1 MNPTPTEPLTRNDR
15 RTLEGTVTS
24 DQCAKTITVE
34 VERTFRHK
42 KYKKYVRKVAR
53 FHAHDEKDEAKK
65 GDRVE
70 IRSCRPLSRTK
81 RWLLVRIINR
91 AAEVASL
98 ENVAGV
104 GDAGALAAA
113 QAKAQAA
120 EAEAKGDKATGGK
133 GGSS

>member
-1 MNPTPTEPLTRNDR
+1 VNAMNPNSPARRDR

-24 DQCAKTITVE
+24 DLCSKTITVE

-70 IRSCRPLSRTK
+70 IRSCRPLSATK
-81 RWLLVRIINR
+81 RWLLVRIIDR
-91 AAEVASL
+91 AVTVEAL
-98 ENVAGV
+98 EGV
-104 GDAGALAAA
+104 TGISDAGRPAS
-113 QAKAQAA
+113 KS
-120 EAEAKGDKATGGK
+120 GV
-133 GGSS
+133 SSSGERAS

>member
-1 MNPTPTEPLTRNDR
+1 MNPTPTEHLTRNDR

-81 RWLLVRIINR
+81 RWLLVRIIHR
-91 AAEVASL
+91 AADVASL
-98 ENVAGV
+98 ETVAGV
-104 GDAGALAAA
+104 GDAGALAAK
-113 QAKAQAA
+113 AKAEAAAKQAPD
-120 EAEAKGDKATGGK
+120 GKASDGK